1 MAREELLQKVQRKEG
16 IIGALEIPKIE
27 HYYVVCKV
35 LDFSFSV
42 SFLFGGGWI
51 MKFSQ
56 TCLIGIKDENII
68 AMHMCTV
75 AKVRYLVILVNTSPL
90 LNEFPLFPEVGKWL

>member
-1 MAREELLQKVQRKEG
+1 M
-16 IIGALEIPKIE
+16 
-27 HYYVVCKV
+27 VCKV
-35 LDFSFSV
+35 LGFSFSV
-42 SFLFGGGWI
+42 SFLFGGGI

-68 AMHMCTV
+68 ATHMCAV

>member
-35 LDFSFSV
+35 LDFSFYV
-42 SFLFGGGWI
+42 SFLFGGGDHET
-51 MKFSQ
+51 FS
-56 TCLIGIKDENII
+56 N
-68 AMHMCTV
+68 
-75 AKVRYLVILVNTSPL
+75 
-90 LNEFPLFPEVGKWL
+90 LFSWYKR